1 MHLFYIRNAWFLILF
16 LGAVVHAQV
25 PCPPGTQ
32 AVWTGAWVCT
42 PTYQATPGGQG
53 AIPSREEQIQAIMS
67 GATQGEMTN
76 PMQGRVDAIAAVLE
90 AQALGGQRIQATINA
105 DPKLKELAK
114 GRWEYFK
121 PDGSTSPSGC
131 AAAYLD
137 LKGAVLL
144 SEAGNGYK
152 EAVMTFMGASIPRPA
167 KQSKISVTLDQEDG
181 KPQAVKV
188 LNYAVPGSSKL
199 GAISFEV
206 PTMKLLVD
214 NMEDNQGFDI
224 LIDKKSVMYIQW
236 KKGHEARDQL
246 RRCVSAKN

>member
-1 MHLFYIRNAWFLILF
+1 MPLFYIRNAWILMLF
-16 LGAVVHAQV
+16 LGAVVHAQI
-25 PCPPGTQ
+25 PCPPGMQ
-32 AVWTGAWVCT
+32 AIWTGAWVCA
-42 PTYQATPGGQG
+42 PTSGNQAPV
-53 AIPSREEQIQAIMS
+53 PSREEQIQAIMS

-90 AQALGGQRIQATINA
+90 AQALSGQRIQAKIDA

-114 GRWEYFK
+114 GRWEYFN
-121 PDGSTSPSGC
+121 PSSSTPTSGC

-137 LKGAVLL
+137 LKGAILL

-152 EAVMTFMGASIPRPA
+152 EAVMTFIGASIPRPA

-181 KPQAVKV
+181 KPQVVKV
-188 LNYAVPGSSKL
+188 LNYAVPGSSTL

-214 NMEDNQGFDI
+214 NMEDKQGFDI
-224 LIDKKSVMYIQW
+224 LIDKKSVMNIQW
-236 KKGHEARDQL
+236 KQGHEARDQL
-246 RRCVSAKN
+246 RQCVSAKN